1 MRSPDVSYILA
12 QTGAIEK
19 QGRLKRGVRAKLYL
33 NARFAGQK
41 LTGVGRFAKEISAR
55 LLPLVERD
63 GRFDAFVLAP
73 RRPQSLQASVLWE
86 QFVLPFRARG
96 GFLVSLANTGPL
108 ALRRQ
113 LVVVCDASVF
123 AMPENYSPLFRAWYY
138 AALNVL
144 LRRAER
150 IVTLSRFSRAE
161 LARYCGVPESRIDVI
176 PCGCDHVDAVTAD
189 DSFPERAGLARG
201 RYVLAVGTPSG
212 AKNLAVLGDAMAR
225 LRGEGLQLALAGNLE
240 PSVFRRAPSGLQ
252 AVTLGYVTDGELKA
266 LYEQA
271 LCLAFPSRYEGFGL
285 PPLEAMRCGCPVVA
299 SEAASLPEVCGDAAL
314 FAAPDDSER
323 IARHIGDLAASEALR
338 ESLRARGRAHAA
350 GYTWTAAAER
360 LFQIIAAAA

>member
-1 MRSPDVSYILA
+1 M
-12 QTGAIEK
+12 
-19 QGRLKRGVRAKLYL
+19 RAKIYL

-41 LTGVGRFAKEISAR
+41 ITGVGRFAEEISAR
-55 LLPLVERD
+55 LLALIARDERYE
-63 GRFDAFVLAP
+63 ALVLAP
-73 RRPQSLQASVLWE
+73 ASPLSLQASVLWE
-86 QFVLPFRARG
+86 QLVLPFRARG
-96 GFLVSLANTGPL
+96 GFVVNLANTGPL

-123 AMPENYSPLFRAWYY
+123 AMPENYSPLFRAWYTV
-138 AALNVL
+138 ALNVL

-150 IVTLSRFSRAE
+150 IVTISHFSRAE
-161 LARYCGVPESRIDVI
+161 LARHCAVPESRIDVI

-189 DSFPERAGLARG
+189 ASFPGRAGLERG
-201 RYVLAVGTPSG
+201 RYVLAVGTPSS
-212 AKNLAVLGDAMAR
+212 AKNLAVLGEAMAR
-225 LRGEGLQLALAGNLE
+225 LRDTGLQLALAGNLE
-240 PSVFRRAPSGLQ
+240 PSVFRKPRSELPPVTRA
-252 AVTLGYVTDGELKA
+252 LGYVSDAELKA

-323 IARHIGDLAASEALR
+323 IARHIRDLAGSETLR
-338 ESLRARGRAHAA
+338 DDLRARGRAHAA
-350 GYTWTAAAER
+350 SYTWAAAAER
-360 LFQIIAAAA
+360 LFEIIAASA